1 MNEVVADF
9 VDSSLNWRVAM
20 QPCGV
25 VPQQRVQTASL
36 HRLRGLVG
44 AQPRVWKALELEA
57 SFHLL
62 TRAACKH
69 HLSFCT
75 SFPTTLPN
83 FSLLPFVTMVH
94 TTALVAAAASLLL
107 TAPVSAEGMYSKNSP
122 VLQINGME
130 YDRLIAK
137 SNYTSVSSIQ

>member
-1 MNEVVADF
+1 
-9 VDSSLNWRVAM
+9 M

-25 VPQQRVQTASL
+25 VPWQRSKLPAFTACKAWSELSPAFGKLSL
-36 HRLRGLVG
+36 
-44 AQPRVWKALELEA
+44 KLEA

-62 TRAACKH
+62 TRAAYKH
-69 HLSFCT
+69 HLSFCA
-75 SFPTTLPN
+75 SSPTTLPN
-83 FSLLPFVTMVH
+83 FSLLPFVTMVY
-94 TTALVAAAASLLL
+94 TAALVAAAASLLL
-107 TAPVSAEGMYSKNSP
+107 SASVSAEGMYSKNSP